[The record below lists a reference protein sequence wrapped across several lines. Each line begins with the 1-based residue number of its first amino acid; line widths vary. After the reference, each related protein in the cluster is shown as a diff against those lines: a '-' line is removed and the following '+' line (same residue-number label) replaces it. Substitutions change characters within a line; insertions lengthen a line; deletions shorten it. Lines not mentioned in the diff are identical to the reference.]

1 MTGSPGLTEKGTGVA
16 KAFSKRIKAYP
27 SAYAQFLAALEFMIG
42 PSHEIVV
49 VGDLRRE
56 ATSAMVRAVHRAFL
70 PNKVFLSRGN
80 DEPEGRVDHLAPEVQ
95 GLAQADASP
104 AVYLCHDSV
113 CGGALTTVGEVRAA
127 LREAGAVTVVT
138 EANAG

>member
-1 MTGSPGLTEKGTGVA
+1 VA

-27 SAYAQFLAALEFMIG
+27 SAYTQFLAALEFMIG
-42 PSHEIVV
+42 PSHEIVII
-49 VGDLRRE
+49 GDPRRE
-56 ATSAMVRAVHRAFL
+56 TAREMVQAVHRAFL

-80 DEPEGRVDHLAPEVQ
+80 GEPEGRVGHFAPEVQ

-113 CGGALTTVGEVRAA
+113 CGGALTTVSELLTA
-127 LREAGAVTVVT
+127 LREAGAVAGVA
-138 EANAG
+138 EAHAD